1 MRTIETTA
9 RVSDDR
15 KLVVQL
21 PLDVTPGEHRVVVVI
36 EESPAA
42 PRQREP
48 LRFSGYDV
56 GLIDPNFTF
65 RRDDLYG
72 DDGR

>member
-9 RVSDDR
+9 QVSEDR

-21 PLDVTPGEHRVVVVI
+21 PSDVTPGEHRVVVVI

-42 PRQREP
+42 PRKREP
-48 LRFSGYDV
+48 LRFPGHDLT
-56 GLIDPNFTF
+56 LIDPGFKF
-65 RRDDLYG
+65 RREDLYG